1 MTLLLGIDAGT
12 TSLKTALFSPDGHCL
27 GIQREE
33 YSLDTP
39 SVEKAQ
45 LDPHFYWDACVRT
58 IHALLNSTGCSSNEI
73 AALSVSSQGETF
85 ITLDARGEPIYPAIV
100 WLDNR
105 ASAQAERLAKKF
117 GTGVYQKTGIPE
129 IIPTWTACKIL
140 WLKENEP
147 DVFQQAAKFLLVE
160 DYILYRLTGKYASDG
175 SIACTTL
182 YYDIVKK
189 TWWDEMLQEIG
200 ITQNHLPE
208 LHKPGMVI
216 GNIQESAAQALGLST
231 QTKVVNGGMDQAVGA
246 IGAGNIQAGI
256 ISETTGSAL
265 AIQVTVEQTD
275 SDPQQMIP
283 VYVHSIP
290 DQYLLVPV
298 CPTAG
303 MAFKWFR
310 DQFAVEE
317 IKKAIAQQKDN
328 YDLLTELAAT
338 VPPGCDGL
346 LMLPNLMGS
355 FSPEINPTARGSF
368 TGFTLSHTRAH
379 FARAVMEGV
388 AFLLK
393 RNVEY
398 IEKAGIS
405 IHEIISTGGGSRSRL
420 WNQIKADVCEKPVV
434 TLQNEETGLLGNA
447 ILAGTA
453 AGIFPSIQ
461 AGCQK
466 MVAVKEKYD
475 LTENAEKYVQPY
487 RNYVDL
493 EKSLDAFFIRA
504 YLSKKEK

>member
-12 TSLKTALFSPDGHCL
+12 TSLKTALFSPDGRCL

-45 LDPHFYWDACVRT
+45 LDPCFYWDACVRT
-58 IHALLNSTGCSSNEI
+58 IRALLNSVGCSSKEI

-85 ITLDARGEPIYPAIV
+85 ITLDASGESIYPAIV

-105 ASAQAERLAKKF
+105 ASAQAQKLAKKF
-117 GTGVYQKTGIPE
+117 GTQAYQKTGIPE

-147 DVFQQAAKFLLVE
+147 DIFKQAAKFLLVE
-160 DYILYRLTGKYASDG
+160 DYILYRLTGKHASDG
-175 SIACTTL
+175 SISGTTL
-182 YYDIVKK
+182 YFDIVKK
-189 TWWDEMLQEIG
+189 TWWNEMLQEIG
-200 ITQNHLPE
+200 ITREHLPE
-208 LHKPGMVI
+208 LYEPGTVI
-216 GNIQESAAQALGLST
+216 GTIQESAAQELGLST
-231 QTKVVNGGMDQAVGA
+231 LTKVVNGGMDQAVGA

-265 AIQVTVEQTD
+265 AIQVTVERPDT
-275 SDPQQMIP
+275 DPQELIP
-283 VYVHSIP
+283 VYVHSAP

-317 IKKAIAQQKDN
+317 INRAKAQQKDS

-405 IHEIISTGGGSRSRL
+405 INEIISTGGGSRSRL
-420 WNQIKADVCEKPVV
+420 WNQIKADVCGKSVV

-453 AGIFPSIQ
+453 VGIFPSIQ

-466 MVAVKEKYD
+466 MVAVKEKFNPTGD
-475 LTENAEKYVQPY
+475 AESYIQPY
-487 RNYVDL
+487 KNYCDL
-493 EKSLDAFFIRA
+493 EKSLDAFFIKA
-504 YLSKKEK
+504 YLSKEEK